1 MIDFNQRKVFFISEI
16 GINHNGSYELAEE
29 LIEKSIEAG
38 ADIIK
43 FQIRNLNELYPVDK
57 LNSFGLGSQYIYDI
71 VKKFDLSFEQYL
83 KLFKFVKKKNSI
95 PLCTPFD
102 LVSLNSLIENK
113 FDFFKIASAD
123 LSNLELIQ
131 KAALNSSKII
141 LSTGMHSEDQILK
154 TNKFLIELGV
164 NPIFLHCNST

>member
-71 VKKFDLSFEQYL
+71 VKKFDLRFEEYL
-83 KLFKFVKKKNSI
+83 KLFKFVKKK
-95 PLCTPFD
+95 
-102 LVSLNSLIENK
+102 K
-113 FDFFKIASAD
+113 FNTIMYTF
-123 LSNLELIQ
+123 
-131 KAALNSSKII
+131 
-141 LSTGMHSEDQILK
+141 
-154 TNKFLIELGV
+154 
-164 NPIFLHCNST
+164 